1 MCEILL
7 PKGRQAW
14 HVQNWKWSGWVFLFM
29 SLPLHP
35 CLLQEEKTRNSLV
48 LWTWLPKRQP
58 PESGRNSGQGDFCH
72 WLQMTRTLQETPAE
86 DTNCGP
92 PKLLLRT
99 ARQEPVFA
107 SNLSGLILFFS
118 NNWKLMSW
126 SESRCSCHLL
136 NWDIKWGSVDGLTN
150 LTVISLS
157 QLMGVLGWRYLRPG
171 LGDESIGCTSCTVWG
186 GGSIP
191 FGGRAG

>member
-14 HVQNWKWSGWVFLFM
+14 HVQNWEWSGWVFLFM

-58 PESGRNSGQGDFCH
+58 PESGQNSGQGDFCH

-92 PKLLLRT
+92 PKLLLWT
-99 ARQEPVFA
+99 ARQEPVFT

-136 NWDIKWGSVDGLTN
+136 NWDIKWGSVDALAN

-157 QLMGVLGWRYLRPG
+157 QLMGVLGWRYLRLG
-171 LGDESIGCTSCTVWG
+171 LGGESIGCTSCAVCG
-186 GGSIP
+186 GGSIR